1 MAPLSQKLEP
11 PKIPARFNCI
21 LLACC
26 RLARV
31 PNVANMLGISP
42 ATVKTH
48 LKPNFEG
55 WTFDS
60 VGKRC
65 KCWVSAL
72 AVDFVVLNDLDVR
85 RALS

>member
-31 PNVANMLGISP
+31 PNVANMLGISQ

-48 LKPNFEG
+48 LKRILDKTG
-55 WTFDS
+55 TA
-60 VGKRC
+60 RQ
-65 KCWVSAL
+65 
-72 AVDFVVLNDLDVR
+72 VDLVKLIAGF
-85 RALS
+85 AGPFG

>member
-1 MAPLSQKLEP
+1 MY
-11 PKIPARFNCI
+11 PAQHEG
-21 LLACC
+21 AC
-26 RLARV
+26 V
-31 PNVANMLGISP
+31 
-42 ATVKTH
+42 
-48 LKPNFEG
+48 KPNFEG

-65 KCWVSAL
+65 KCWVSAF